1 MAKKSRT
8 KPSLYLTERA
18 LHDIA
23 SIERYSIKQFGQ
35 STANQYL
42 DKLEASIGRIL
53 AEPDVL
59 REEPAFHDSLKFY
72 RVEKHL
78 LVCETGI
85 EGRIIVIA
93 VIHASMDIP
102 ARLAELEP
110 KLALEVEFLLAE
122 LKRSDRT

>member
-1 MAKKSRT
+1 M
-8 KPSLYLTERA
+8 
-18 LHDIA
+18 
-23 SIERYSIKQFGQ
+23 
-35 STANQYL
+35 
-42 DKLEASIGRIL
+42 
-53 AEPDVL
+53 L

-72 RVEKHL
+72 RVAKHL

-102 ARLAELEP
+102 ARLAEIEP

-122 LKRSDRT
+122 LKRSERP